1 MIKSVVEIVM
11 PSLEFMNHKYRKRDV
26 PPRLRISPIG
36 LEFVNGSFTYRKLT
50 FTCGLTNIFSFIH
63 APRVW
68 PGLELGR
75 SF

>member
-1 MIKSVVEIVM
+1 MLT
-11 PSLEFMNHKYRKRDV
+11 LEFMNHKYRKRDV